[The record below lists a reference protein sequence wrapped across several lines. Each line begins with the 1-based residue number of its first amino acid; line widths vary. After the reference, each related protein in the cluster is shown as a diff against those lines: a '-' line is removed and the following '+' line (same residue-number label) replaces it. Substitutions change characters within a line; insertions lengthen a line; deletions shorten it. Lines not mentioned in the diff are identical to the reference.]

1 MDLKIENLS
10 VKFKDFVAVDG
21 LNLHV
26 KSGELVSLLGPSGC
40 GKSTTIFT
48 IAGIHKAANGSISFN
63 DKIID
68 NVDPEKRNIGMVF
81 QNYSLYPH
89 MNVFDNI
96 AFPLKLQKKDKQYI
110 KENVLYMA
118 NLVKIEELLK
128 RKPSELSGGQQQRV
142 AIARALVKKPEILL
156 LDEPLSNLDAKLRVE
171 MRSEIRRI
179 QKELNIT
186 TIFVTHDQEEALSI
200 SDKIVI
206 LKDGKLQ
213 QYDLPNELYKN
224 PKNLFVANFIGNPSI
239 NIFDCY
245 ISKEKNVLNIFDKNL
260 KLDDFKNIDKIS
272 EKVNSYKVGIRPEDF
287 VVNTDNKYFDGKIM
301 DRENIGKDSILKV
314 DINGANVKIV
324 VPYDLLSLETKDIS
338 IGIKKDRL
346 LFFDAETG
354 ENIKFA

>member
-10 VKFKDFVAVDG
+10 VKFKDFIAVNN
-21 LNLHV
+21 LNLHIP
-26 KSGELVSLLGPSGC
+26 SGKLVSLLGPSGC

-48 IAGIHKAANGSISFN
+48 IAGIHKSTNGSIYFN
-63 DKIID
+63 DKLID
-68 NVDPEKRNIGMVF
+68 NIEPEKRNIGMVF

-96 AFPLKLQKKDKQYI
+96 AFPLKLQKKNKNYI

-118 NLVKIEELLK
+118 KLVKIEDLLK
-128 RKPSELSGGQQQRV
+128 RKPSQLSGGQQQRV

-156 LDEPLSNLDAKLRVE
+156 LDEPLSNLDAKLRIE

-206 LKDGKLQ
+206 LKDGILQ
-213 QYDLPNELYKN
+213 QYDLPNQLYKI
-224 PKNLFVANFIGNPSI
+224 PKNLFVANFIGNPPI

-245 ISKEKNVLNIFDKNL
+245 INKEKNLLNIFDKNFNL
-260 KLDDFKNIDKIS
+260 SDFIDINKIS
-272 EKVNSYKVGIRPEDF
+272 STKTTYKIGIRPEDF
-287 VVNTDNKYFDGKIM
+287 LINTTAKYFNGIITDI
-301 DRENIGKDSILKV
+301 ENIGKDSILKV
-314 DINGANVKIV
+314 NINSFCVKIV
-324 VPYDLLSLETKDIS
+324 VPYDLLDSNSNNIS
-338 IGIKKDRL
+338 IGIKKNKV
-346 LFFDAETG
+346 LFFDSETE
-354 ENIKFA
+354 ENLDFV